1 MLIKEHDL
9 LRLLKDPIKK
19 NGAFKNLVE
28 QYKEQ
33 LYWVIRKV
41 LLNHDDTDDVLQ
53 NTFMKI
59 YLNIDNFNHNS
70 KLFTWMYR
78 IAINE
83 SINFINKKSKQ
94 VGLSNSEYIEE
105 EAKKLESDVYFD
117 GNKAELKLQQTIS
130 TLPPKQRMI
139 FSMRYFDE
147 MPFKQISKILST
159 NEGAL
164 RASYHQAVKNISN
177 KIDPEVFLI
186 SQTEPFKTPDNYF
199 DNFTFSLFKRRKQRI
214 KRLSFISIAAS
225 ITLIFGIWSSNNIL
239 STSNKIN
246 DNSLSLYFDN
256 PQNISTND
264 LISYINITEPLY
276 RLDTYKEMALM
287 KKTNVGYENYQKL
300 FSSMYYGD

>member
-9 LRLLKDPIKK
+9 LRLLKDPVKK
-19 NGAFKNLVE
+19 NGAFNNLVE
-28 QYKEQ
+28 QYKQQ

-59 YLNIDNFNHNS
+59 YLNIDNFNQNS

-117 GNKAELKLQQTIS
+117 GNKAELKLQKTIS

-159 NEGAL
+159 TEGAL
-164 RASYHQAVKNISN
+164 RASYHQAVK
-177 KIDPEVFLI
+177 KIKNEL
-186 SQTEPFKTPDNYF
+186 EK
-199 DNFTFSLFKRRKQRI
+199 
-214 KRLSFISIAAS
+214 
-225 ITLIFGIWSSNNIL
+225 
-239 STSNKIN
+239 
-246 DNSLSLYFDN
+246 
-256 PQNISTND
+256 
-264 LISYINITEPLY
+264 
-276 RLDTYKEMALM
+276 
-287 KKTNVGYENYQKL
+287 
-300 FSSMYYGD
+300 

>member
-9 LRLLKDPIKK
+9 LRLLKDPVKK
-19 NGAFKNLVE
+19 NGAFNNLVE

-59 YLNIDNFNHNS
+59 YLNIDNFNQNS

-117 GNKAELKLQQTIS
+117 GNKAELKLQKTIS

-147 MPFKQISKILST
+147 MPFKQIYKILST
-159 NEGAL
+159 TEGAL
-164 RASYHQAVKNISN
+164 RASYHQAVK
-177 KIDPEVFLI
+177 KIKNEL
-186 SQTEPFKTPDNYF
+186 EK
-199 DNFTFSLFKRRKQRI
+199 
-214 KRLSFISIAAS
+214 
-225 ITLIFGIWSSNNIL
+225 
-239 STSNKIN
+239 
-246 DNSLSLYFDN
+246 
-256 PQNISTND
+256 
-264 LISYINITEPLY
+264 
-276 RLDTYKEMALM
+276 
-287 KKTNVGYENYQKL
+287 
-300 FSSMYYGD
+300 

>member
-9 LRLLKDPIKK
+9 LRLLKDPVKK

-59 YLNIDNFNHNS
+59 YLNIDNFNQNS

-117 GNKAELKLQQTIS
+117 GNKAELKLQQTIA

-159 NEGAL
+159 TEGAL
-164 RASYHQAVKNISN
+164 RASYHQAVK
-177 KIDPEVFLI
+177 KIKNEL
-186 SQTEPFKTPDNYF
+186 EK
-199 DNFTFSLFKRRKQRI
+199 
-214 KRLSFISIAAS
+214 
-225 ITLIFGIWSSNNIL
+225 
-239 STSNKIN
+239 
-246 DNSLSLYFDN
+246 
-256 PQNISTND
+256 
-264 LISYINITEPLY
+264 
-276 RLDTYKEMALM
+276 
-287 KKTNVGYENYQKL
+287 
-300 FSSMYYGD
+300 

>member
-9 LRLLKDPIKK
+9 LRLLKDPVKK
-19 NGAFKNLVE
+19 NDAFNNLVE

-59 YLNIDNFNHNS
+59 YLNIDNFNQNS

-159 NEGAL
+159 TEGAL
-164 RASYHQAVKNISN
+164 RASYHQAVK
-177 KIDPEVFLI
+177 KIKNEL
-186 SQTEPFKTPDNYF
+186 EK
-199 DNFTFSLFKRRKQRI
+199 
-214 KRLSFISIAAS
+214 
-225 ITLIFGIWSSNNIL
+225 
-239 STSNKIN
+239 
-246 DNSLSLYFDN
+246 
-256 PQNISTND
+256 
-264 LISYINITEPLY
+264 
-276 RLDTYKEMALM
+276 
-287 KKTNVGYENYQKL
+287 
-300 FSSMYYGD
+300 

>member
-9 LRLLKDPIKK
+9 LRLLKDPVKK
-19 NGAFKNLVE
+19 NGAFNNLVE

-59 YLNIDNFNHNS
+59 YLNIDNFNQNS

-117 GNKAELKLQQTIS
+117 GNKAELKLQKTIS

-159 NEGAL
+159 TEGAL
-164 RASYHQAVKNISN
+164 RASYHQAVK
-177 KIDPEVFLI
+177 KIKNEL
-186 SQTEPFKTPDNYF
+186 EK
-199 DNFTFSLFKRRKQRI
+199 
-214 KRLSFISIAAS
+214 
-225 ITLIFGIWSSNNIL
+225 
-239 STSNKIN
+239 
-246 DNSLSLYFDN
+246 
-256 PQNISTND
+256 
-264 LISYINITEPLY
+264 
-276 RLDTYKEMALM
+276 
-287 KKTNVGYENYQKL
+287 
-300 FSSMYYGD
+300 

>member
-59 YLNIDNFNHNS
+59 YLNIDNFNQNS

-94 VGLSNSEYIEE
+94 VGLSDSEYIEE

-117 GNKAELKLQQTIS
+117 GNKAELKLQKTIS

-159 NEGAL
+159 TEGAL
-164 RASYHQAVKNISN
+164 RASYHQAVK
-177 KIDPEVFLI
+177 KIKNEL
-186 SQTEPFKTPDNYF
+186 EK
-199 DNFTFSLFKRRKQRI
+199 
-214 KRLSFISIAAS
+214 
-225 ITLIFGIWSSNNIL
+225 
-239 STSNKIN
+239 
-246 DNSLSLYFDN
+246 
-256 PQNISTND
+256 
-264 LISYINITEPLY
+264 
-276 RLDTYKEMALM
+276 
-287 KKTNVGYENYQKL
+287 
-300 FSSMYYGD
+300 

>member
-9 LRLLKDPIKK
+9 LRLLKDTVKK
-19 NGAFKNLVE
+19 NGAFNNLVE

-59 YLNIDNFNHNS
+59 YLNIDNFNQNS

-117 GNKAELKLQQTIS
+117 GNKAELKLQKTIS

-159 NEGAL
+159 TEGAL
-164 RASYHQAVKNISN
+164 RASYHQAVK
-177 KIDPEVFLI
+177 KIKNEL
-186 SQTEPFKTPDNYF
+186 EK
-199 DNFTFSLFKRRKQRI
+199 
-214 KRLSFISIAAS
+214 
-225 ITLIFGIWSSNNIL
+225 
-239 STSNKIN
+239 
-246 DNSLSLYFDN
+246 
-256 PQNISTND
+256 
-264 LISYINITEPLY
+264 
-276 RLDTYKEMALM
+276 
-287 KKTNVGYENYQKL
+287 
-300 FSSMYYGD
+300 

>member
-159 NEGAL
+159 TEGAL
-164 RASYHQAVKNISN
+164 RASYHQAVK
-177 KIDPEVFLI
+177 KIKNEL
-186 SQTEPFKTPDNYF
+186 EK
-199 DNFTFSLFKRRKQRI
+199 
-214 KRLSFISIAAS
+214 
-225 ITLIFGIWSSNNIL
+225 
-239 STSNKIN
+239 
-246 DNSLSLYFDN
+246 
-256 PQNISTND
+256 
-264 LISYINITEPLY
+264 
-276 RLDTYKEMALM
+276 
-287 KKTNVGYENYQKL
+287 
-300 FSSMYYGD
+300 

>member
-9 LRLLKDPIKK
+9 LRLLKDPVKK
-19 NGAFKNLVE
+19 NGAFNNLVE

-59 YLNIDNFNHNS
+59 YLNIDNFNQNS

-117 GNKAELKLQQTIS
+117 GNKAELKLQKTIS

-147 MPFKQISKILST
+147 MAFKQISKILST
-159 NEGAL
+159 TEGAL
-164 RASYHQAVKNISN
+164 RASYHQAVK
-177 KIDPEVFLI
+177 KIKNEL
-186 SQTEPFKTPDNYF
+186 EK
-199 DNFTFSLFKRRKQRI
+199 
-214 KRLSFISIAAS
+214 
-225 ITLIFGIWSSNNIL
+225 
-239 STSNKIN
+239 
-246 DNSLSLYFDN
+246 
-256 PQNISTND
+256 
-264 LISYINITEPLY
+264 
-276 RLDTYKEMALM
+276 
-287 KKTNVGYENYQKL
+287 
-300 FSSMYYGD
+300 

>member
-9 LRLLKDPIKK
+9 LRLLKDPVKK

-59 YLNIDNFNHNS
+59 YLNIDNFNQNS

-94 VGLSNSEYIEE
+94 VGLSDSEYIEE

-159 NEGAL
+159 TEGAL
-164 RASYHQAVKNISN
+164 RASYHQAVK
-177 KIDPEVFLI
+177 KIKNEL
-186 SQTEPFKTPDNYF
+186 EK
-199 DNFTFSLFKRRKQRI
+199 
-214 KRLSFISIAAS
+214 
-225 ITLIFGIWSSNNIL
+225 
-239 STSNKIN
+239 
-246 DNSLSLYFDN
+246 
-256 PQNISTND
+256 
-264 LISYINITEPLY
+264 
-276 RLDTYKEMALM
+276 
-287 KKTNVGYENYQKL
+287 
-300 FSSMYYGD
+300 

>member
-9 LRLLKDPIKK
+9 LRLLKDSVKK

-59 YLNIDNFNHNS
+59 YLNIDNFNQNS

-94 VGLSNSEYIEE
+94 VGLSDSEYIEE

-159 NEGAL
+159 TEGAL
-164 RASYHQAVKNISN
+164 RASYHQAVK
-177 KIDPEVFLI
+177 KIKNEL
-186 SQTEPFKTPDNYF
+186 EK
-199 DNFTFSLFKRRKQRI
+199 
-214 KRLSFISIAAS
+214 
-225 ITLIFGIWSSNNIL
+225 
-239 STSNKIN
+239 
-246 DNSLSLYFDN
+246 
-256 PQNISTND
+256 
-264 LISYINITEPLY
+264 
-276 RLDTYKEMALM
+276 
-287 KKTNVGYENYQKL
+287 
-300 FSSMYYGD
+300 

>member
-59 YLNIDNFNHNS
+59 YLNIDNFNQNS

-117 GNKAELKLQQTIS
+117 GNKAELKLQKTIS

-159 NEGAL
+159 TEGAL
-164 RASYHQAVKNISN
+164 RASYHQAVK
-177 KIDPEVFLI
+177 KIKNEL
-186 SQTEPFKTPDNYF
+186 EK
-199 DNFTFSLFKRRKQRI
+199 
-214 KRLSFISIAAS
+214 
-225 ITLIFGIWSSNNIL
+225 
-239 STSNKIN
+239 
-246 DNSLSLYFDN
+246 
-256 PQNISTND
+256 
-264 LISYINITEPLY
+264 
-276 RLDTYKEMALM
+276 
-287 KKTNVGYENYQKL
+287 
-300 FSSMYYGD
+300 

>member
-9 LRLLKDPIKK
+9 LRLLKDPVKK

-59 YLNIDNFNHNS
+59 YLNIDNFNQNS

-117 GNKAELKLQQTIS
+117 GNKAELKLQKTIS

-159 NEGAL
+159 TEGAL
-164 RASYHQAVKNISN
+164 RASYHQAVK
-177 KIDPEVFLI
+177 KIKNEL
-186 SQTEPFKTPDNYF
+186 EK
-199 DNFTFSLFKRRKQRI
+199 
-214 KRLSFISIAAS
+214 
-225 ITLIFGIWSSNNIL
+225 
-239 STSNKIN
+239 
-246 DNSLSLYFDN
+246 
-256 PQNISTND
+256 
-264 LISYINITEPLY
+264 
-276 RLDTYKEMALM
+276 
-287 KKTNVGYENYQKL
+287 
-300 FSSMYYGD
+300 